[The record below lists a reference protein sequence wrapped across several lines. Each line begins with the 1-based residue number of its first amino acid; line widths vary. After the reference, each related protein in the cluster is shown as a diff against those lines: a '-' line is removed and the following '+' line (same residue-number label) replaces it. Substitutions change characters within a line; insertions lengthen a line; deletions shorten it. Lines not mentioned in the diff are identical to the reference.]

1 MEKPMEK
8 AAILVEALPYI
19 KRFHGKTMVIKYGG
33 STIADQP
40 VEKNFTV
47 DIVLMKFVGMNPV
60 IVHGGGPRI
69 TEALKKKGKGAQFVH
84 GLRVT
89 DEEDIEV
96 VREILGA
103 VNQDIVSLV
112 NEAGG
117 KGLGLKDIIKA
128 RRYPPFNQK
137 DGEIDIGFVGEVQ
150 GINPEL
156 FSMIDSEKGAIPLIN
171 PLGVGEGE
179 EHLNVNADEAAATV
193 AVELKAEKF
202 VILTDVPGIMRNWED
217 KDSLLSTL
225 KIEEAEGLINEG
237 VVMSGMIPKVKACIK
252 ALKGGVGKVH
262 IIDGRVSHSI
272 LLEIFTDKGI
282 GTQIM
287 RNQK

>member
-1 MEKPMEK
+1 MSKLFE
-8 AAILVEALPYI
+8 
-19 KRFHGKTMVIKYGG
+19 
-33 STIADQP
+33 
-40 VEKNFTV
+40 
-47 DIVLMKFVGMNPV
+47 GM
-60 IVHGGGPRI
+60 
-69 TEALKKKGKGAQFVH
+69 LLGKGLEFGIVVSRFNEFISKRLLEGAQDAL
-84 GLRVT
+84 LRHDV
-89 DEEDIEV
+89 DEEDIEI
-96 VREILGA
+96 VREILGK

-128 RRYPPFNQK
+128 RRYPPFSQK

-150 GINPEL
+150 GVDPKL
-156 FSMIDSEKGAIPLIN
+156 FNMIDSEKGAIPLIN
-171 PLGVGEGE
+171 PLGVAEGG
-179 EHLNVNADEAAATV
+179 EHLNVNADGAAATI

-225 KIEEAEGLINEG
+225 KIEEVEGLINEG
-237 VVMSGMIPKVKACIK
+237 VVMAGMIPKVKACIK
-252 ALKGGVGKVH
+252 ALRGGVGKVH

-282 GTQIM
+282 GTQII